1 MACALIAKQNPIN
14 FIDSMF
20 KPLIFYI
27 GLRYTRAKRRTQF
40 ISFVTLASI
49 LGIAL
54 SVTALIT
61 VLSVM
66 NGFVKEISTR
76 MLSMTAHATI
86 TGRFGQLDDW
96 PALVQKLKN
105 YPDVLGVA
113 PFINGQVMINADRR
127 VSGTMLTGVLPEKE
141 ADVSDVAANM
151 MSGKPTDLVS
161 GQYGIVLGNELAA
174 YLGVTAGDKIT
185 VISPQV
191 TPTPAGVV
199 PRMRRFTVVGVFQ
212 VGMYEYDRNM
222 AFVHIDDA
230 AKLFRMDHAVSALR
244 LKFDDLLDAPEITQT
259 LSAGFYPDYRVSDWT
274 VAHDN
279 FFQAIK
285 MEKRVM
291 SIILLLMVA
300 VAAFNIISTLIMVVT
315 DKRGD
320 IAILKTQGLTSG
332 SVMGIFMVLGTVIG
346 VFGTVLGVVGGVS
359 LALNVADL
367 VKNIEEALHIKFLSA
382 QVYYISEL
390 PSELIWS
397 DVYGIAGMAFLLSLL
412 ATIYPAWQAAKINP
426 AEVLRYE

>member
-1 MACALIAKQNPIN
+1 
-14 FIDSMF
+14 MF
-20 KPLIFYI
+20 KPLVLYI

-40 ISFVTLASI
+40 ISFVTLVSI

-66 NGFVKEISTR
+66 NGFVKEISAR

-86 TGRFGQLDDW
+86 TGRFGQLEDW
-96 PALVQKLKN
+96 SALAQKLEN
-105 YPDVLGVA
+105 YPQVLGVA

-127 VSGTMLTGVLPEKE
+127 VSGTMLTGVLPEQE
-141 ADVSDVAANM
+141 ADVSEVAASM
-151 MSGKPTDLVS
+151 LAGRLTDLVP
-161 GQYGIVLGNELAA
+161 GQYGIVLGSELAA
-174 YLGVTAGDKIT
+174 YLGVMAGDKIT

-191 TPTPAGVV
+191 NPTPAGVV
-199 PRMRRFTVVGVFQ
+199 PRIRRFTVVGVFE
-212 VGMYEYDRNM
+212 VGMFEYDRNM
-222 AFVHIDDA
+222 AFVHIEDA
-230 AKLFRMDHAVSALR
+230 AKLFRMDNAVSALR
-244 LKFDDLLDAPEITQT
+244 LKFDDLLNAPEIART
-259 LSAGFYPDYRVSDWT
+259 LSASFYPDYRVSDWT
-274 VAHDN
+274 TAHEN

-291 SIILLLMVA
+291 SIVLLLMVA

-320 IAILKTQGLTSG
+320 IAILKTQGLTSD

-346 VFGTVLGVVGGVS
+346 VFGTLLGVVGGVT
-359 LALNVADL
+359 LALNVSDL
-367 VKNIEEALHIKFLSA
+367 IKSIEDAFHIQFLSA
-382 QVYYISEL
+382 QIYYISEL
-390 PSELIWS
+390 PSELIWA
-397 DVYGIAGMAFLLSLL
+397 DVYTVAGMAFLLSLL

>member
-1 MACALIAKQNPIN
+1 MY
-14 FIDSMF
+14 

-40 ISFVTLASI
+40 ISFVTLASV

-66 NGFVKEISTR
+66 NGFVSEISDR

-86 TGRFGQLDDW
+86 TGKYGQLDNW
-96 PALVQKLKN
+96 QELAQKVKNHPHVQ
-105 YPDVLGVA
+105 GSA

-127 VSGTMLTGVLPEKE
+127 VSGTMLSGILPEYE
-141 ADVSDVAANM
+141 AKVSEVAEKMKA
-151 MSGKPTDLVS
+151 GKLSDLVA
-161 GQYGIVLGNELAA
+161 GQYSVVLGAELAS
-174 YLGVTAGDKIT
+174 YLGVMVGDKIT

-191 TPTPAGVV
+191 NSTPAGVV

-230 AKLFRMDHAVSALR
+230 AKLFRMENAVSALR
-244 LKFDDLLDAPEITQT
+244 IKLDDLLNAPQITQALAT
-259 LSAGFYPDYRVSDWT
+259 EFYNDYRVSDWT
-274 VAHDN
+274 MAHDN

-300 VAAFNIISTLIMVVT
+300 VAAFNIVSTLIMVVT

-320 IAILKTQGLTSG
+320 IAILKTQGLTSA

-346 VFGTVLGVVGGVS
+346 IFGTVLGTVGGVL
-359 LALNVADL
+359 LALNIAEL
-367 VKNIEEALHIKFLSA
+367 VKTIEDIFGIKFLSA
-382 QVYYISEL
+382 QVYYISDL
-390 PSELIWS
+390 PSQLIWT
-397 DVYGIAGMAFLLSLL
+397 DVYAIAGMAFLLSLL
-412 ATIYPAWQAAKINP
+412 ATIYPAWQAAKVNP

>member
-1 MACALIAKQNPIN
+1 
-14 FIDSMF
+14 MF

-40 ISFVTLASI
+40 ISFVTLASVS
-49 LGIAL
+49 GIAL

-76 MLSMTAHATI
+76 MLSMSAHATV
-86 TGRFGQLDDW
+86 TGRLGQLDDW
-96 PALVQKLKN
+96 QVLAQKLAGT
-105 YPDVLGVA
+105 PRVLGSA

-127 VSGTMLTGVLPEKE
+127 VSGTLLTGVLPEKE
-141 ADVSDVAANM
+141 TAVSEVAEKMVA
-151 MSGKPTDLVS
+151 GKLSDLTP

-174 YLGVTAGDKIT
+174 FLGVATGDKVT
-185 VISPQV
+185 VISPQIN
-191 TPTPAGVV
+191 PTPAGVV

-230 AKLFRMDHAVSALR
+230 AKLFRMDNAVSALR
-244 LKFDDLLDAPEITQT
+244 LKFDDLLSAPEITQA
-259 LSAGFYPDYRVSDWT
+259 LSAKLYRDYQVSDWT
-274 VAHDN
+274 AAHDN

-291 SIILLLMVA
+291 SVILLLMVA
-300 VAAFNIISTLIMVVT
+300 VAAFNIVSTLIMVVT
-315 DKRGD
+315 DKRSD
-320 IAILKTQGLTSG
+320 IAILKTQGLTG
-332 SVMGIFMVLGTVIG
+332 AAVMGIFMVLGTVIG
-346 VFGTVLGVVGGVS
+346 LFGTVLGVVGGVT
-359 LALNVADL
+359 LAW
-367 VKNIEEALHIKFLSA
+367 NISYLIKTVEDVFHIKFLSA
-382 QVYYISEL
+382 QIYYISDL
-390 PSELIWS
+390 PSELIWA
-397 DVYGIAGMAFLLSLL
+397 DVYAVAGMAFLLSLL
-412 ATIYPAWQAAKINP
+412 ATLYPAWQAAKINP

>member
-1 MACALIAKQNPIN
+1 
-14 FIDSMF
+14 MF

-27 GLRYTRAKRRTQF
+27 GLRYTRAERRTQF

-66 NGFVKEISTR
+66 NGFVDEISER
-76 MLSMTAHATI
+76 MLSMTAHATM
-86 TGRFGQLDDW
+86 TGKYGQLDDW
-96 PALVQKLKN
+96 QSLEQKIQDFPHVQ
-105 YPDVLGVA
+105 GAA

-127 VSGTMLTGVLPEKE
+127 VSGTVISGVLPDAE
-141 ADVSDVAANM
+141 ARVSEVADKM
-151 MSGKPTDLVS
+151 QVGKLADLQA
-161 GQYGIVLGNELAA
+161 GNYGIVLGAELAT
-174 YLGVTAGDKIT
+174 YLGVLVGDKIT
-185 VISPQV
+185 VITPQV
-191 TPTPAGVV
+191 SATPAGVV
-199 PRMRRFTVVGVFQ
+199 PRMRRFTVVGIFK

-222 AFVHIDDA
+222 AFIHLDDA
-230 AKLFRMDHAVSALR
+230 AKLFRMDNAVSALR
-244 LKFDDLLDAPEITQT
+244 IKVDNLLNAPEITQNLAT
-259 LSAGFYPDYRVSDWT
+259 AFYQDYRVSDWT
-274 VAHDN
+274 MAHDN

-300 VAAFNIISTLIMVVT
+300 VAAFNIVSTLIMVVT

-320 IAILKTQGLTSG
+320 IAILKTQGLTSA

-346 VFGTVLGVVGGVS
+346 LVGTLLGTVGGVL

-367 VKNIEEALHIKFLSA
+367 VKAIENTFHIKFLSA
-382 QVYYISEL
+382 QVYYISDL
-390 PSELIWS
+390 PSKLIWT
-397 DVYGIAGMAFLLSLL
+397 DVYVIAGMAFLLSLF